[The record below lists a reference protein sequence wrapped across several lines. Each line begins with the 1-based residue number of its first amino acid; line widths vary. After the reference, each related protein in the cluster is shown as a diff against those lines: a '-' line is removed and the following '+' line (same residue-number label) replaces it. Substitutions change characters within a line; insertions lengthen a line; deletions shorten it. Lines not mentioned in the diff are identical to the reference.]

1 MIAAVFRGPGRFAV
15 EAVPEPSCPP
25 GGLLLGISACAVC
38 GSDVRIVAA
47 GHHQITPPQVLGHEL
62 VGTILESD
70 SVDWPVGRRVTVA
83 PAIGCGACRFCRA
96 GQTNRCPS
104 LRTIGYQ
111 FAGAFA
117 ERMAVPAEAV
127 AQGHVL
133 AVPDD
138 LPDELAALTEPLACC
153 LNGQELVGLKAGE
166 TVVIV
171 GCGPI
176 GLMHALLARAAGA
189 RVLLVEQRPER
200 LAHAVTMGLGE
211 AVEPA
216 DLRARTDGGADVVIV
231 AAPSPAA
238 QAACLEWL
246 APGGRASYFGGLPP
260 GASMVTLDTN
270 RIHYPE
276 LTVVGAHGSTAAQ
289 NRRALALL
297 SGVLMS
303 DAARLVTHRFTLEQ
317 VAEAVEAARVGEAL
331 KAVVVAAE

>member
-1 MIAAVFRGPGRFAV
+1 MIAAVFRGPGRLDV
-15 EAVPEPSCPP
+15 ETVPEPSCPA

-47 GHHQITPPQVLGHEL
+47 GHHRISPPQVLGHEL
-62 VGTILESD
+62 VGTIIASD
-70 SVDWPVGRRVTVA
+70 AADQPVGGRVTVA
-83 PAIGCGACRFCRA
+83 PAIGCGECRHCRA
-96 GQTNRCPS
+96 GRTNRCPA

-133 AVPDD
+133 ALPDD

-153 LNGQELVGLKAGE
+153 LNGQELVGLAADE
-166 TVVIV
+166 MVVTV

-200 LAHAVTMGLGE
+200 LARAVAMGLGE

-216 DLRARTDGGADVVIV
+216 DIRARTDGGADVVIV
-231 AAPSPAA
+231 AAPSAAA

-260 GASMVTLDTN
+260 GAPAVALETN
-270 RIHYPE
+270 EIHYRE

-289 NRRALALL
+289 NRAALALI
-297 SGVLMS
+297 SGVLRS
-303 DAARLVTHRFTLEQ
+303 DAAQLITHRFALAQ
-317 VAEAVEAARVGEAL
+317 AAEAIEAARSGAGLKGVVQVG
-331 KAVVVAAE
+331 